1 MATNTNYTTRTA
13 SLRATKAD
21 VRKVDARQVAVT
33 KKIEIGS
40 GATAT
45 QITDGEVSA
54 EDLKLTV
61 DGQRQ
66 SVKTLINKASESA
79 GIHVGTETSMVKGGE
94 DGNLNVDKENDGLL
108 DAGIPQKVKGMN
120 FCGNVAVVNNADG
133 TVDFWFMNPDNHS
146 KPTKATESGAPSGSM
161 YVYDGTVNTDGLT
174 KNSSHNRCIVES
186 NNANLTY
193 TLAGTGKKD
202 GSETS
207 TMAADNKISTI
218 KVYVTD
224 GDGTE
229 LATVE
234 SPAICEANTAT
245 KARGGTITHTEN
257 GVTITLTGVTENKV
271 DTANNINDAQLGYTP
286 GYVRFSGNVKVAT
299 STVLP
304 DGGTCKVKVVFNN
317 GSAETQLIQS
327 GIVYAYQAN
336 TLTADDAPTAVYTYS
351 TDTSKRVNI
360 SGITYDTTGTITLT
374 VSGIKGTQRGGA
386 HIKAQNA
393 RARLTTAASGS
404 NGFSIGV
411 KDVTTAYA
419 SGIQNGADA
428 VFSGTLSDG
437 LAQTGNPVKTSISA
451 VGEVK
456 VYEQGGSSSSVAK
469 CTPTVDASVTNAG
482 WLYTGAA
489 PTDNTLNLT
498 DSANVYVT
506 FTRDNSRVLADY
518 DSLKAGTAPGTFNSA
533 TSLSDTA
540 YMKQLLVQGGT
551 LRQTKKDSTGTYTNI
566 TGDGKRSYVVPF
578 TANYTGSVI
587 YATVGG
593 MTAFNTDKI
602 RIYIV
607 CKKADS
613 SVGAQ
618 MLNNYNANN
627 TSSVATYGA
636 NAIAQDTAPSS
647 NRWKC
652 EIVKGTFA
660 LNETGATYWLVVEME
675 NNCEVQP
682 TSIKISAN

>member
-1 MATNTNYTTRTA
+1 MATNYTTKTA
-13 SLRATKAD
+13 ALRATKAD
-21 VRKVDARQVAVT
+21 MRQVQVS
-33 KKIEIGS
+33 KKIEIGKS
-40 GATAT
+40 GSGTT
-45 QITDGEVSA
+45 ISDEKVVTKELFVDKDGTSTNVL
-54 EDLKLTV
+54 D
-61 DGQRQ
+61 
-66 SVKTLINKASESA
+66 LINKAQTDAANNA

-94 DGNLNVDKENDGLL
+94 GGNLNVDKENDGLL

-146 KPTKATESGAPSGSM
+146 KPTKATESGAPTGSM
-161 YVYDGTVNTDGLT
+161 YVYDGTVNTDGLA
-174 KNSSHNRCIVES
+174 KNFAHGRCIVES
-186 NNANLTY
+186 SNANLTY

-245 KARGGTITHTEN
+245 QARGGTITHTDK

-271 DTANNINDAQLGYTP
+271 DTANDINDAQLGYTP
-286 GYVRFSGNVKVAT
+286 GYVRFSGKVQVAS

-304 DGGTCKVKVVFNN
+304 DGGTMKVKVVFNN
-317 GSAETQLIQS
+317 GSTETQLIQS

-336 TLTADDAPTAVYTYS
+336 TLTAADAPTAVYTYS
-351 TDTSKRVNI
+351 TDTEKRVNI
-360 SGITYDTTGTITLT
+360 SGINYDTTGTITLT

-404 NGFSIGV
+404 NGFSISV

-419 SGIQNGADA
+419 SGTQNGADA
-428 VFSGTLSDG
+428 VFSGTLSDE

-456 VYEQGGSSSSVAK
+456 VYEQTGSSSNVSK

-498 DSANVYVT
+498 DSANVHVT

-518 DSLKAGTAPGTFNSA
+518 DSLKAGTAPGTFVS
-533 TSLSDTA
+533 TKLLSDTD

-607 CKKADS
+607 CKKADG

-660 LNETGATYWLVVEME
+660 LNEAGATYWLVVEME
-675 NNCEVQP
+675 TNCEIQP
-682 TSIKISAN
+682 TSIKISAK

>member
-1 MATNTNYTTRTA
+1 MATNTNYTTKTA
-13 SLRATKAD
+13 ALKATKAD
-21 VRKVDARQVAVT
+21 MRQVQVS
-33 KKIEIGS
+33 KKLTSKEVWIDDAEGVSTNVLELIGDAQEA
-40 GATAT
+40 ATA
-45 QITDGEVSA
+45 A
-54 EDLKLTV
+54 
-61 DGQRQ
+61 
-66 SVKTLINKASESA
+66 A

-94 DGNLNVDKENDGLL
+94 NGNLNVDADKDGNL
-108 DAGIPQKVKGMN
+108 DAGVPQKVKGMN

-146 KPTKATESGAPSGSM
+146 KPTKATESGAPTGTM

-174 KNSSHNRCIVES
+174 KNDDHNRCIVES
-186 NNANLTY
+186 SNANLTY

-202 GSETS
+202 GSETAI
-207 TMAADNKISTI
+207 MAADNKVSTI

-234 SPAICEANTAT
+234 SPAICEESVTA
-245 KARGGTITHTEN
+245 KASGATTNRGGTITKSDK

-286 GYVRFSGNVKVAT
+286 GYVRFSGKVQVAT

-304 DGGTCKVKVVFNN
+304 DGGTCKVKVVFKS
-317 GSAETQLIQS
+317 GSTETPLVTS

-336 TLTADDAPTAVYTYS
+336 SLTAADAPTAVYTYS
-351 TDTSKRVNI
+351 TDTTKRVNI
-360 SGITYDTTGTITLT
+360 SGINYDTTGTITLT

-386 HIKAQNA
+386 HIKAQSA

-411 KDVTTAYA
+411 NDVSTKYA
-419 SGIQNGADA
+419 SGTQNGADA
-428 VFSGTLSDG
+428 VFSGTLSDT
-437 LAQTGNPVKTSISA
+437 LEQTGAPVKTSISA

-456 VYEQGGSSSSVAK
+456 VYEQLGGNSTVAK

-489 PTDNTLNLT
+489 PTDNTLSLT

-518 DSLKAGTAPGTFNSA
+518 DSLKAGTAPGTFDS
-533 TSLSDTA
+533 TKLLSDTD

-551 LRQTKKDSTGTYTNI
+551 LRQTKQDKTSTYTNI

-602 RIYIV
+602 RIYLV
-607 CKKADS
+607 CKKS
-613 SVGAQ
+613 NGTVGAQ

-660 LNETGATYWLVVEME
+660 LNEAGATYWLVVEME
-675 NNCEVQP
+675 NDCTVQP
-682 TSIKISAN
+682 TSIKISAK

>member
-1 MATNTNYTTRTA
+1 MNTNYTTKTS
-13 SLRATKAD
+13 SLKATLAD
-21 VRKVDARQVAVT
+21 VRLLNATKIKVSPDGKASSE
-33 KKIEIGS
+33 KKDIIEIIKDVEQ
-40 GATAT
+40 TAT
-45 QITDGEVSA
+45 DA
-54 EDLKLTV
+54 
-61 DGQRQ
+61 
-66 SVKTLINKASESA
+66 INNS
-79 GIHVGTETSMVKGGE
+79 GIHVGIETSMVKGGLN
-94 DGNLNVDKENDGLL
+94 GNLNIDADGDNLL

-146 KPTKATESGAPSGSM
+146 KPTKATESGAPGQSM

-174 KNSSHNRCIVES
+174 KNSQHGRCIVES
-186 NNANLTY
+186 SNANLTY

-245 KARGGTITHTEN
+245 QARGGTITHADK

-286 GYVRFSGNVKVAT
+286 GYVRFSGKVQVAS

-304 DGGTCKVKVVFNN
+304 DGGTMKVKVVFNN
-317 GSAETQLIQS
+317 GSTETQLIQS

-336 TLTADDAPTAVYTYS
+336 TLTAADAPTAVYRYS
-351 TDTSKRVNI
+351 TDTTKRVNI

-386 HIKAQNA
+386 HSKAQSA

-404 NGFSIGV
+404 NGFSISV
-411 KDVTTAYA
+411 KDVTTAFA
-419 SGIQNGADA
+419 SGTQNGADA
-428 VFSGTLSDG
+428 VFSGTLSDT
-437 LAQTGNPVKTSISA
+437 LEQTGNPVKTSISA

-456 VYEQGGSSSSVAK
+456 VYEQTGSSSNVSK
-469 CTPTVDASVTNAG
+469 CTPTVDASVTDAG

-489 PTDNTLNLT
+489 PTNNTLSLT

-518 DSLKAGTAPGTFNSA
+518 DSLKAGTAPGTFVS
-533 TSLSDTA
+533 TKLLSETD

-551 LRQTKKDSTGTYTNI
+551 LRHTKQDKTSTYTNI

-593 MTAFNTDKI
+593 LSAFNTDKI

-607 CKKADS
+607 CKKADD

-636 NAIAQDTAPSS
+636 NAIAQDTTPSS

-675 NNCEVQP
+675 TNCDIQP
-682 TSIKISAN
+682 TSIKISAK